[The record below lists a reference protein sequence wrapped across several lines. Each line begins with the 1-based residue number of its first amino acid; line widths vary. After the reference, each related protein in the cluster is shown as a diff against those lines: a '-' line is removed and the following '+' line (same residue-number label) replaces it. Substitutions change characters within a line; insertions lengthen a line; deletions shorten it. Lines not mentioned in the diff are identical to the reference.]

1 MVHTFLGTSE
11 SNIYSTLYNVLSG
24 KAKKRGEG
32 RRKAGHAGGVDF
44 TKQFQQARTQSSS
57 NKKEEGVEGEH
68 HALAAEATTVTRKL
82 FGEYVLLERFHS
94 TEKGDLDTT
103 ETATE
108 RVLSKATDTANT
120 DSTADHLE
128 SEEFS
133 HVHQQRMQH
142 HHRARQAKRGI
153 ADPSPMSVLS
163 LLPPPDI
170 LIFIAFMASIGVCI
184 GTGSLLTL
192 HIYLSK
198 LEFTNFIILCFLCLL
213 CTTIQVE
220 YV

>member
-108 RVLSKATDTANT
+108 RVLSKATNTANT

-153 ADPSPMSVLS
+153 ADPSALSVLS

>member
-32 RRKAGHAGGVDF
+32 KRKRSSAGGVDF
-44 TKQFQQARTQSSS
+44 TKHFQQQQAQDRSS
-57 NKKEEGVEGEH
+57 KEQEGVEGEL

-94 TEKGDLDTT
+94 TEKGNLGTT
-103 ETATE
+103 EPVAE
-108 RVLSKATDTANT
+108 RVLSEATDTVNT

-142 HHRARQAKRGI
+142 HYHARQAKRGI
-153 ADPSPMSVLS
+153 ADPSALSVLS

-198 LEFTNFIILCFLCLL
+198 LDFTNFIILCFLCLL
-213 CTTIQVE
+213 CTTIQME
-220 YV
+220 YF